1 MTRENALKF
10 FFLRFSKKVPALI
23 DIPKIGQN
31 WGAVYRKQQLIRIHR
46 RFSLFLKANNK
57 ANVF

>member
-1 MTRENALKF
+1 MPLNF
-10 FFLRFSKKVPALI
+10 FPEVFKESSGQINLI
-23 DIPKIGQN
+23 DIPKIRQN